1 MIHLDINDY
10 FPVGRIV
17 KPHGLK
23 GEMVVEVEEGFEDSI
38 CDLEYILVEV
48 EGGLVPFFV
57 TGEGVHFR
65 TPTIFTVT
73 FDDVDSAE
81 KVIPLCGCKIY
92 LDEGI
97 SQEEVTRDEFNELIG
112 FTVFDTEKG
121 ELGKI
126 IRTDDY
132 SGNIVLTVQY
142 RDVEIL
148 IPLSDELVSELN
160 QEKREIHINCP
171 EGLIE
176 LYLE

>member
-10 FPVGRIV
+10 FPIGHII

-23 GEMVVEVEEGFEDSI
+23 GEMVVEVEEGFEDII
-38 CDLEYILVEV
+38 CESEYLLVEV
-48 EGGLVPFFV
+48 DGGLVPFFV

-65 TPTIFTVT
+65 TPTIFSVT
-73 FDDVDSAE
+73 FDDIDSAE
-81 KVIPLCGCKIY
+81 KVFPLCGCRIY

-97 SQEEVTRDEFNELIG
+97 SREEVTSDEFNELIG
-112 FTVFDTEKG
+112 FTVFDTGKG

-126 IRTDDY
+126 TRTDDF

-142 RDVEIL
+142 RGVEIL

-160 QEKREIHINCP
+160 QEKKEIHINCP
-171 EGLIE
+171 DGLID

>member
-38 CDLEYILVEV
+38 CDSEYILLEV
-48 EGGLVPFFV
+48 EGGLVPFFA

-65 TPTIFTVT
+65 TPTIFSVT

-92 LDEGI
+92 LNEGI

-160 QEKREIHINCP
+160 HEKREIHINCP

>member
-1 MIHLDINDY
+1 MIQLDINDY
-10 FPVGRIV
+10 FPIGHII

-23 GEMVVEVEEGFEDSI
+23 GEMVVEVEKGFEDII
-38 CDLEYILVEV
+38 CVSEYILVEV
-48 EGGLVPFFV
+48 DGGLVPFFV
-57 TGEGVHFR
+57 TGEGIHFR
-65 TPTIFTVT
+65 TPTIFSVT
-73 FDDVDSAE
+73 FDDIDAAE
-81 KVIPLCGCKIY
+81 KVFPLCGCKIY

-97 SQEEVTRDEFNELIG
+97 SAEEATSDEFNELIG

-126 IRTDDY
+126 TRTDDF
-132 SGNIVLTVQY
+132 SGNIVLTVQC

-171 EGLIE
+171 DGLID